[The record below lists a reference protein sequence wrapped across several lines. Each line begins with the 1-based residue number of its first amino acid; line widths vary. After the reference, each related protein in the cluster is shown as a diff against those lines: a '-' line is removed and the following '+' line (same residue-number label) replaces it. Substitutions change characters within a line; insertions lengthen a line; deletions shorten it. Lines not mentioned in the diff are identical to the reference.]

1 MERFAKASS
10 VNTLVS
16 KSDLLSFLSDYGIA
30 YPSLSRIKSGRN
42 SRVWKIYS
50 GQRLWLL
57 KQYHHHTDDPRDR
70 LSTEF
75 SFLSFLHENEVQ
87 NIPKPLV
94 SDRERRCGLYSYLPG
109 EAVKTITKEHIKQIV
124 NFVCGIN
131 QLRTKTAAQHLP
143 YASEASLSLV
153 EHLKQIFNRLERLKK
168 IEEDGSVY
176 ETAKNLV
183 KEKLIPAFLHMR
195 DSIMSQYSQ
204 NMVERLLEPD
214 ERILSPSDLG
224 FHNILQERDRLN
236 FLDFEYA
243 GWDDPAKLFCDF
255 ACQPERPVTRPM
267 AEVFWEQVC
276 RQLNLSGAEWRA
288 EILLP
293 LYRIKWCCILMNEF
307 CKKDRER
314 REYAG
319 RQQGVL
325 LSVQLG
331 KAQDYFNQHLRDI

>member
-1 MERFAKASS
+1 MEGFAEPAN
-10 VNTLVS
+10 VNDKVS
-16 KSDLLSFLSDYGIA
+16 ESDLRSLLSDYGIT

-42 SRVWKIYS
+42 SRVWKVNS
-50 GQRLWLL
+50 GRRQWLL
-57 KQYHHHTDDPRDR
+57 KQYHQHTDDHRDR

-75 SFLSFLHENEVQ
+75 GFLSFLHVNKVR
-87 NIPKPLV
+87 NIPEPLI
-94 SDRERRCGLYSYLPG
+94 SYRERNWGLYSYLPG
-109 EAVKTITKEHIKQIV
+109 QAVETITTEHLRQTAE
-124 NFVCGIN
+124 FVCRIN
-131 QLRTKTAAQHLP
+131 HLRTTTAAQHLP
-143 YASEASLSLV
+143 YASEASLSLQ
-153 EHLKQIFNRLERLKK
+153 EHLNQIFNRLERLKN
-168 IEEDGSVY
+168 IEGDCSVY

-195 DSIMSQYSQ
+195 DSIMSRYSQ
-204 NMVERLLEPD
+204 NAVEKLLEPD

-224 FHNILQERDRLN
+224 FHNILQEGDSLS

-255 ACQPERPVTRPM
+255 ACQPERPVTRRM

-276 RQLNLSGAEWRA
+276 RRLNLSGAEWRT

-293 LYRIKWCCILMNEF
+293 LYRLKWCCILMNEF

-319 RQQGVL
+319 KQQSGL

-331 KAQDYFNQHLRDI
+331 KAQDYFNEHLRDS